1 MVETKPSQGRAT
13 TSPLPDTIECRAQ
26 RKETSPTYTA
36 SPQAPKLSPLCTM
49 SKPRHFG
56 MDAEIQA
63 MEGKLEFAKNIPLS
77 TNQISPQIPPFRII
91 FSIKVILAW
100 CCHFL
105 TSFSRRMAL
114 SMFSCGSYHTKV

>member
-1 MVETKPSQGRAT
+1 
-13 TSPLPDTIECRAQ
+13 
-26 RKETSPTYTA
+26 
-36 SPQAPKLSPLCTM
+36 M

-91 FSIKVILAW
+91 FFNQSDLGMVLPFFDLLFAKNGTFHVFVWLIPYQGMSHNAV
-100 CCHFL
+100 
-105 TSFSRRMAL
+105 
-114 SMFSCGSYHTKV
+114 